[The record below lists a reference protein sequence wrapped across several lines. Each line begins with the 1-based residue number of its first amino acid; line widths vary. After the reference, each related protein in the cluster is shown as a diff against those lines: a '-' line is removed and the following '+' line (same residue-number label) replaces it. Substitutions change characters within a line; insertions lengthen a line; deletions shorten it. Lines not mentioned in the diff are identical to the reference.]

1 MAVVAV
7 HSDNQLLTSGRYQSF
22 SKRWLE
28 RIPELGH
35 EVRLVDLLQPDPIE
49 QLTGCD
55 GLMWWFAHKSFPRN
69 FATRLMTALN
79 HGRHFPTFPNYRT
92 CWHFDD
98 KVSQH
103 YLFRANGLP
112 IPRTWVFWRLEDARN
127 FCRSAQFPMV
137 LKLAGGITSEN
148 VRLLRNRREAEYWIE
163 RLFGS
168 GVTSLDRASL
178 RRPRAV
184 LGRALTVGEALIG
197 GHRRRARRGDV
208 QRGYFLVQEFLEGN
222 DYDTRA
228 VAIGNRAFAY
238 RRFNRPADFRASG
251 SGLRDPDP
259 SKIDLQMVRM
269 AFAVA
274 RSLGT
279 QSIAIDGIYKGK
291 ERVLTEI
298 SYYYEGWI
306 LHEECPGHWLLHG
319 SPEDGELEWVQGARR
334 PEDCILEDFLA
345 DLSGAPGPEPM
356 LANFMLRDIS
366 SNVG

>member
-1 MAVVAV
+1 
-7 HSDNQLLTSGRYQSF
+7 
-22 SKRWLE
+22 
-28 RIPELGH
+28 
-35 EVRLVDLLQPDPIE
+35 
-49 QLTGCD
+49 
-55 GLMWWFAHKSFPRN
+55 
-69 FATRLMTALN
+69 
-79 HGRHFPTFPNYRT
+79 
-92 CWHFDD
+92 
-98 KVSQH
+98 
-103 YLFRANGLP
+103 
-112 IPRTWVFWRLEDARN
+112 
-127 FCRSAQFPMV
+127 
-137 LKLAGGITSEN
+137 
-148 VRLLRNRREAEYWIE
+148 
-163 RLFGS
+163 
-168 GVTSLDRASL
+168 VTSLDRPSL

-184 LGRALTVGEALIG
+184 LGRALTAGEALIG

-238 RRFNRPADFRASG
+238 RRFNRAADFRASG

-319 SPEDGELEWVQGARR
+319 SPEDGELEWVQGPRR

-345 DLSGAPGPEPM
+345 DLSDADGSEPM
-356 LANFMLRDIS
+356 LANFMRRDIS